1 MDEKTAQKLCVI
13 YLLHFLIK
21 IHIASCCITNKYLK
35 IECVRHDYIVNNY
48 CSEKANLPYNVHVY
62 VQRNAN
68 ICSRSQAQNK
78 FVSASGAQRHRVD
91 KQNSSNQRV
100 DTLELVKQ

>member
-48 CSEKANLPYNVHVY
+48 CSEKANLPYNDCTCMCTHKK
-62 VQRNAN
+62 
-68 ICSRSQAQNK
+68 CK
-78 FVSASGAQRHRVD
+78 ELF
-91 KQNSSNQRV
+91 
-100 DTLELVKQ
+100 TLAGSK